1 VLSNTDGGAVDL
13 TSAYRALGRPHV
25 PGPSIPAREGP
36 PGAGRCDVP
45 GIFVTDPAEAWKLP
59 GLIVT

>member
-1 VLSNTDGGAVDL
+1 MGDQTHA
-13 TSAYRALGRPHV
+13 ARFR
-25 PGPSIPAREGP
+25 PSISGLKGP
-36 PGAGRCDVP
+36 PGAGKCDVP